1 MLTGSIVALVTPL
14 TKHGN
19 IDYNELEELV
29 NFHVES
35 GTDAIVAVGTTG
47 ESTTLSHEEHI
58 DVVAAMVELANG
70 RIKVIGGN
78 GSNST
83 AEAVQLTVKMSHFG
97 VDGFLNVT
105 PYYNKPSVE
114 GLIAHYSACAD
125 ASDKP
130 QILYN
135 VPGRTALDMPPE
147 VVEQLAEI
155 DNVIGI
161 KEATGDVSRVEELK
175 RRCGNQFILLSGD
188 DPTACEFMLRG
199 GHGVISVTANVV
211 PSRIKALVDA
221 ATRGEREKAEQIDSE
236 LRELNNALFVESN
249 PIPVKWALA
258 LMGKCSANY
267 RLPLT
272 PPSEDSQLVIE
283 RALNQLHLLK

>member
-83 AEAVQLTVKMSHFG
+83 AEAVQLTEKMSHFG

-135 VPGRTALDMPPE
+135 VPGRTWNMPPE

-199 GHGVISVTANVV
+199 GHGVIQCYSQRSAKPN
-211 PSRIKALVDA
+211 KALVDA

>member
-83 AEAVQLTVKMSHFG
+83 AEAVQLTEKMSHFG

-147 VVEQLAEI
+147 VFEQLAEI

>member
-1 MLTGSIVALVTPL
+1 
-14 TKHGN
+14 
-19 IDYNELEELV
+19 
-29 NFHVES
+29 
-35 GTDAIVAVGTTG
+35 
-47 ESTTLSHEEHI
+47 
-58 DVVAAMVELANG
+58 
-70 RIKVIGGN
+70 
-78 GSNST
+78 
-83 AEAVQLTVKMSHFG
+83 
-97 VDGFLNVT
+97 
-105 PYYNKPSVE
+105 
-114 GLIAHYSACAD
+114 
-125 ASDKP
+125 
-130 QILYN
+130 
-135 VPGRTALDMPPE
+135 MPPE
-147 VVEQLAEI
+147 VVERLAEI

-161 KEATGDVSRVEELK
+161 KEATGDVTRVEELK

-211 PSRIKALVDA
+211 PSQIKALVDA
-221 ATRGEREKAEQIDSE
+221 ATRGEREKAEQIDAQ
-236 LRELNNALFVESN
+236 LRDLNNALFIESN